1 MKIMAGPSTWSA
13 EYVSPLGHFDRDDK
27 MTLGFASLSVKLL
40 AELQFVL
47 LSY

>member
-1 MKIMAGPSTWSA
+1 MSVLLVT
-13 EYVSPLGHFDRDDK
+13 FRDDK
-27 MTLGFASLSVKLL
+27 MTLGFTSLSVKLL